1 MYGMTEKAVN
11 HVVQVLEDES
21 ISFHIHRL
29 PETSWGTVLA
39 SIWISTGVILAV
51 PTYEY
56 KMFPPAAAV
65 LEEIGKKKVQNRKA
79 FLMGSFGWSGGAEK
93 ELNEIISRNR
103 MNWTLL
109 EPVVFRGN
117 AQEDDFKKIEEQTR
131 ELVKQVREEV
141 NQLKA

>member
-1 MYGMTEKAVN
+1 
-11 HVVQVLEDES
+11 
-21 ISFHIHRL
+21 
-29 PETSWGTVLA
+29 
-39 SIWISTGVILAV
+39 
-51 PTYEY
+51 
-56 KMFPPAAAV
+56 
-65 LEEIGKKKVQNRKA
+65 
-79 FLMGSFGWSGGAEK
+79 MGSFGWSGGAEK

>member
-1 MYGMTEKAVN
+1 M
-11 HVVQVLEDES
+11 QVLKRKHS
-21 ISFHIHRL
+21 LSHSSTTGNFL
-29 PETSWGTVLA
+29 GTVLA

-56 KMFPPAAAV
+56 KMF
-65 LEEIGKKKVQNRKA
+65 LLLLLFGGDRKKKANRKA

-103 MNWTLL
+103 MNWTLP

-131 ELVKQVREEV
+131 ELVKQVRDEV